1 MSRPFINI
9 NSVSH
14 AGNTVS
20 LDYSYGKLR
29 NYNQSAT
36 MTITGFSNSV
46 SYTETRTESGV
57 SLRTNGDPYESQDVT
72 VGSLG
77 TSSTA
82 NYITDSSLTIVF
94 GGTPSISSNIKIQI
108 LGVTATPTN
117 GITAA
122 SGVLTDYIN
131 LVASS
136 LAFTGAAAPF
146 TLTYSTSGL
155 TSSLIIKP
163 TNTGYMYNN
172 VPAIFTILKGTNGS
186 TLTYSIGTTFSG
198 GITDYNLSL
207 YYAQN
212 GYTDYYTF
220 RKTGI

>member
-9 NSVSH
+9 NSASH
-14 AGNTVS
+14 AGATLS
-20 LDYSYGKLR
+20 LDYSYAKLR
-29 NYNQSAT
+29 NYSGSAT
-36 MTITGFSNSV
+36 ISISGFSNSV
-46 SYTETRTESGV
+46 TYVETRNDSGV
-57 SLRTNGDPYESQDVT
+57 NYRVGGIPYEVQDVT

-77 TSSTA
+77 TNSNAT
-82 NYITDSSLTIVF
+82 YITDSSLTIVF
-94 GGTPSISSNIKIQI
+94 GGTPSTGSNIKIQI
-108 LGVTATPTN
+108 LGVTATPNN

-122 SGVLTDYIN
+122 SGVLTDYVN

-136 LAFTGAAAPF
+136 LSFSGAAAPF

-155 TSSLIIKP
+155 TSSLIVKP
-163 TNTGYMYNN
+163 TNTGSMYNN
-172 VPAIFTILKGTNGS
+172 IAAVLTVVKGAAGS

-207 YYAQN
+207 FYSQN
-212 GYTDYYTF
+212 GYTDFYTF

>member
-77 TSSTA
+77 T
-82 NYITDSSLTIVF
+82 
-94 GGTPSISSNIKIQI
+94 NIKIQI

-198 GITDYNLSL
+198 GITDYNFSL